1 MSQVPRLRTNVFTVA
16 GLFRICTR
24 FPCFLI
30 PNAIQLAELSHDNT
44 MPIPQSTK
52 ETLDKFRLLYYYQI
66 WNQWRWLM
74 HKDIYDILFN
84 PIRMRIMQTL
94 VLNGRESITA
104 NEICTLLSD
113 IPRTT
118 LYRHINVLI
127 EADLLHIVAERKIRG
142 SVERTL
148 SLNVGEL
155 KKLSEIEDGPAQA
168 FRFLMMTY
176 AKFETYFKDKPRKS
190 FASAEGTLFLRNA
203 VMMLNDEEFQS
214 FLADMQ
220 AVFEAYI
227 FEGPSEGRKLRDIS
241 IISAPPEPS
250 TGKDDPA

>member
-1 MSQVPRLRTNVFTVA
+1 
-16 GLFRICTR
+16 
-24 FPCFLI
+24 
-30 PNAIQLAELSHDNT
+30 
-44 MPIPQSTK
+44 
-52 ETLDKFRLLYYYQI
+52 
-66 WNQWRWLM
+66 M
-74 HKDIYDILFN
+74 HKDIYDVLLN

-94 VLNGRESITA
+94 ILNGRESITA
-104 NEICTLLSD
+104 NEICNLLSD

-127 EADLLHIVAERKIRG
+127 EADILHIAAERKIRG

-155 KKLSEIEDGPAQA
+155 EKLREVEDAPTQA

-190 FASAEGTLFLRNA
+190 FASAEGTFFLRNA
-203 VMMLNDEEFQS
+203 VMMLSDEEFQN
-214 FLADMQ
+214 FLADTQ
-220 AVFEAYI
+220 AVLEAYI

-241 IISAPPEPS
+241 IISAPPEETS
-250 TGKDDPA
+250 GKDEHA